1 MVDAADHLA
10 ANRALGVLD
19 HFHLVMT
26 DMKGDTMV
34 TDETEGE
41 TVIAVVLGHL
51 CQAESDIWAVA
62 EVVLVQ
68 YQIIQNPLAVLEYLE
83 WVCIQQ
89 RQSYSMYS
97 QSMAPLR
104 KSRWLKMQKPDVRG
118 VSRLSILKV

>member
-10 ANRALGVLD
+10 ANTALGVLD

-51 CQAESDIWAVA
+51 CQAESDIW
-62 EVVLVQ
+62 Q
-68 YQIIQNPLAVLEYLE
+68 
-83 WVCIQQ
+83 
-89 RQSYSMYS
+89 
-97 QSMAPLR
+97 
-104 KSRWLKMQKPDVRG
+104 
-118 VSRLSILKV
+118 